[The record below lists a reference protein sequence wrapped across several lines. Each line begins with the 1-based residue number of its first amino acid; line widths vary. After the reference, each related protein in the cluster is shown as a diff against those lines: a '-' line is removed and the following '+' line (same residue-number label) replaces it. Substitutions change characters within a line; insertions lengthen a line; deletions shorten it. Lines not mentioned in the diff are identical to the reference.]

1 MQILY
6 WQKFDK
12 YFSLDG
18 CKPFAGLSCISTSFR
33 SFSAQPPFLWCF
45 CHWCHTVQL
54 TRLENRETW
63 LLSFKKKKERK
74 KEKEK
79 EKKKMQERTVVLG
92 LKLDHY
98 WLYCLSP
105 QNWEVCLCNILI
117 KNFRFLLNCFVRE
130 IKGFYQSSLGNE
142 VDYRDIINVSPN
154 ILAKN

>member
-1 MQILY
+1 M
-6 WQKFDK
+6 
-12 YFSLDG
+12 YFYLI
-18 CKPFAGLSCISTSFR
+18 PVFLSTTSF
-33 SFSAQPPFLWCF
+33 SVMFLSLMSYCPINE
-45 CHWCHTVQL
+45 
-54 TRLENRETW
+54 TRKSGDLIIV
-63 LLSFKKKKERK
+63 FQKKKKKKKKKERK

-98 WLYCLSP
+98 WLCCLSP

>member
-1 MQILY
+1 M
-6 WQKFDK
+6 
-12 YFSLDG
+12 YFYLI
-18 CKPFAGLSCISTSFR
+18 PVFLSTTSF
-33 SFSAQPPFLWCF
+33 SVMFLSLMSYCPINE
-45 CHWCHTVQL
+45 
-54 TRLENRETW
+54 TRKSGDLIIV
-63 LLSFKKKKERK
+63 FQKKKKERK
-74 KEKEK
+74 KEK

-117 KNFRFLLNCFVRE
+117 KIFRFLLNCFVRE

>member
-1 MQILY
+1 MSYCPINETRKSGDLIIVF
-6 WQKFDK
+6 QKK
-12 YFSLDG
+12 
-18 CKPFAGLSCISTSFR
+18 KKK
-33 SFSAQPPFLWCF
+33 
-45 CHWCHTVQL
+45 
-54 TRLENRETW
+54 
-63 LLSFKKKKERK
+63 KKKKERK

-98 WLYCLSP
+98 WLYCS
-105 QNWEVCLCNILI
+105 
-117 KNFRFLLNCFVRE
+117 FVRE